1 MVRIVP
7 EAVRVSV
14 PQDQLIRLL
23 MAERGKVLAYIRS
36 IVRREDM
43 AEDVFQDVSILA
55 LNKRSEI
62 RDEHHFLR
70 WIRAAAKLTALNAVR
85 KARVRELTLDDQ
97 VLDVLDQSWARAD
110 DDSEAAVAA
119 ALEECMKGLSPAAQN
134 IIRERFEAGRSV
146 IEVAK
151 VTGRQVDSLY
161 VAISRIYRSL
171 SDCISRRIASS
182 EARLG

>member
-1 MVRIVP
+1 MVRIAP
-7 EAVRVSV
+7 EANRVPI

-36 IVRREDM
+36 IVRRDDM

-55 LNKRSEI
+55 LNKRAEI
-62 RDEHHFLR
+62 IDEHHFLR
-70 WIRAAAKLTALNAVR
+70 WIRAASKLTALNAIR

-97 VLDVLDQSWARAD
+97 VLDVLEANWARTD

-119 ALEECMKGLSPAAQN
+119 ALDECLKGLSPSAQQ

-161 VAISRIYRSL
+161 VAISRIYRAL
-171 SDCISRRIASS
+171 SDCISRRLATS
-182 EARLG
+182 EARLD